1 MPYNHEQFLKVAFNQ
16 PQTWRI
22 LGRRFGHLREAKGF
36 SLRGISRSVNLSPS
50 LVSAIENGKS
60 TPHTDTLAALYE
72 AIKHPLTLDHTW
84 LSDATIRLN
93 QYIRALYDENDE
105 QIKQSR
111 EAIKPLEARLVDS
124 PLYVDYVIFCGIVDV
139 VDHRKDLSSEFHS
152 LYDYFEDLSSDQRD
166 LLNATVG
173 YDAFQKGNYVLAES
187 RFESVLNHH
196 VNSLMDSLA
205 HSHLAM
211 IKAKRFNYYRALKH
225 AKEASRFHAQNNN
238 LKRKI
243 DMDFLQLKL
252 LIELRQL
259 QEAMSLYENL
269 SYLLVH
275 YLQDYQERLNFYR
288 IYLAYVNENFKEAFD
303 LIHQTEAATKDIR
316 MTFLKAHLLNLT
328 GNKKEAIE
336 LLKQALNVRRVK
348 TDFVLAMT
356 FYYQSLTRT
365 YDHQMVEPFIH
376 ELLKNPERFEYLDFI
391 QFLFS
396 LALDYTHLNDRMN
409 LMKAISLKIIDF
421 SMIR

>member
-16 PQTWRI
+16 PQTWWI
-22 LGRRFGHLREAKGF
+22 LGRRFGRLREAKGF

-84 LSDATIRLN
+84 LSDAAIKLN
-93 QYIRALYDENDE
+93 QYIRALYDENDG

-111 EAIKPLEARLVDS
+111 EAIKPLEARLADS
-124 PLYVDYVIFCGIVDV
+124 PLYVDYVIFCGILDV

-152 LYDYFEDLSSDQRD
+152 LYEYFEDLSSDQRD

-173 YDAFQKGNYVLAES
+173 YDAFQKGSYVLAES

-211 IKAKRFNYYRALKH
+211 IKAKRFNYYSALKH

-243 DMDFLQLKL
+243 EMDFLQLKL

-259 QEAMSLYENL
+259 DEATSLYENL

-275 YLQDYQERLNFYR
+275 
-288 IYLAYVNENFKEAFD
+288 
-303 LIHQTEAATKDIR
+303 
-316 MTFLKAHLLNLT
+316 
-328 GNKKEAIE
+328 
-336 LLKQALNVRRVK
+336 
-348 TDFVLAMT
+348 
-356 FYYQSLTRT
+356 
-365 YDHQMVEPFIH
+365 
-376 ELLKNPERFEYLDFI
+376 
-391 QFLFS
+391 
-396 LALDYTHLNDRMN
+396 
-409 LMKAISLKIIDF
+409 
-421 SMIR
+421 